1 MRLALGVTVLLLASS
16 PAANDDAI
24 KLRDT
29 FVGDS
34 YVSVSFAIDALPLF
48 TR

>member
-1 MRLALGVTVLLLASS
+1 VLDGQQENDPAS
-16 PAANDDAI
+16 NDDAI

-48 TR
+48 TK

>member
-1 MRLALGVTVLLLASS
+1 VLDGQQEHD
-16 PAANDDAI
+16 PVANDDAI

-29 FVGDS
+29 FVGGN
-34 YVSVSFAIDALPLF
+34 YASVSFAIDALPLF